1 MGDARSSSS
10 VHAAISDAL
19 GTSDLRRLQLAWL
32 VSATAAWVFFVTLA
46 VYAYDAHGAA
56 GVGAAALVRM
66 VPAGLAAPFAGTI
79 ADRTSRRDALF
90 VSLVARA
97 LILLLIAG
105 SVLVTAPSAVV
116 LTLGALFTIVATAH
130 KPAQG
135 ALLPSLAQ
143 TPRQL
148 AGSNALWSAIDN
160 SAFLLGSLLGGLLIA
175 TASV

>member
-1 MGDARSSSS
+1 MGEARGLSS
-10 VHAAISDAL
+10 VRDSLDAALA
-19 GTSDLRRLQLAWL
+19 TTDLRRLQLAWL
-32 VSATAAWVFFVTLA
+32 ASASGSWVFFIALA
-46 VYAYDAHGAA
+46 VYAYDGHGAA

-79 ADRTSRRDALF
+79 ADRTSRRDVLL

-130 KPAQG
+130 KPAQA

-148 AGSNALWSAIDN
+148 AASNALWSA
-160 SAFLLGSLLGGLLIA
+160 
-175 TASV
+175 